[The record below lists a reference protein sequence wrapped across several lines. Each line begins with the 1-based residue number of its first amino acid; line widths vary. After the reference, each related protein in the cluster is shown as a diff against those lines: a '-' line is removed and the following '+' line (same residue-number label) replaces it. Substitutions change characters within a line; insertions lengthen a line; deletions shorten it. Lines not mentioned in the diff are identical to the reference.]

1 MARHKFRS
9 TLLRLIEAG
18 QLTRLALVAPL
29 RERGLEPGDDIV
41 LSEVAAQPGR
51 DATGLAEALGLSAED
66 LQPMLDR
73 LTARDLVAT
82 ADEGV
87 VLTER
92 GIRLSEALAAA
103 SSGIEAELLAG
114 LGGKHRKSLDRSL
127 RAIIATLARQ

>member
-18 QLTRLALVAPL
+18 QLTRHALVAPL

-41 LSEVAAQPGR
+41 LSEVATQPGR
-51 DATGLAEALGLSAED
+51 DAAALAEALGLPEPD
-66 LQPMLDR
+66 LHPMIDR
-73 LTARDLVAT
+73 LVARDLVAMEN
-82 ADEGV
+82 EGV

-92 GIRLSEALAAA
+92 GNRLNEALAAA
-103 SSGIEAELLAG
+103 SLGIEAQLLAG
-114 LGGKHRKSLDRSL
+114 LGDKHRKSLDRSL